1 MVLSVLS
8 GEKAVTEA
16 IAEAKI
22 SRGTYYQM
30 ETRALHAMLAA
41 LNPIA
46 AVARAQEP
54 DLRPRIQE
62 LNERIRKLEQDKRRT
77 QRLLL
82 LTRKSA
88 WAPLTAPW
96 RGRLPRSVW
105 PGSMPSGSASSES
118 SETKVEKNHP
128 STPTKGGASEC

>member
-8 GEKAVTEA
+8 GEKPVTEA
-16 IAEAKI
+16 IREARI

-46 AVARAQEP
+46 AARAKEP

-62 LNERIRKLEQDKRRT
+62 LNERIRRLEQEKRRT

-88 WAPLTAPW
+88 WAPLTTPW
-96 RGRLPRSVW
+96 RGRLPRSVY
-105 PGSMPSGSASSES
+105 PGSIPNGSEASES
-118 SETKVEKNHP
+118 LATKEVGSKA
-128 STPTKGGASEC
+128 SIRTKAGGSEC